1 MSERIYRKTIT
12 FSFSIPITSLEK
24 NKSLFSSVNVGE
36 ITVYG
41 KGKVLKEPAT
51 DSPYAFQTEEE
62 RGWVEI
68 NLTGVFFKDVDILPV
83 FQNMKEC
90 RDVRRALLEAS
101 ANNCLTIYFE
111 NHK

>member
-1 MSERIYRKTIT
+1 MKSKIIN
-12 FSFSIPITSLEK
+12 FSFQIPLTSLEK
-24 NKSLFSSVNVGE
+24 KNSLFSAVQVGE
-36 ITVYG
+36 ITVFG
-41 KGKVLKEPAT
+41 KGKVIKEPTT

-62 RGWVEI
+62 RGWVDI
-68 NLTGVFFKDVDILPV
+68 NLTGVFYKDVDILPI

-111 NHK
+111 NNKS